1 MRSTDICV
9 SRALRA
15 TFFAVAWAFAGNA
28 FAGGPLWIVPSGG
41 TLKPAR
47 WEGTVKVF
55 LDKGNLNVSPYC
67 EYDENWQCKVDEN
80 GNVIYPVLDQKA
92 GDDLVAFT
100 IAQWSGV
107 PTSSFRAKIAGR
119 SQVDINGS
127 NVWDYIGKYN
137 GGGIQTIYDADNTVI
152 DALTGGNG
160 YGVLGIASPE
170 YLAAEGSTQI
180 VEGWQVIGGSFL
192 GVTTTGPVSG
202 IVTHEFGH
210 AINLAHTQTNGYY
223 SRNKG
228 YPEWGIPDGPEQA
241 GPDQC
246 GRIADYPTM
255 DQIETMYPM
264 INPYEGSDTYN
275 SPQFATVNVADDMAA
290 LSSIYP
296 ATNYK
301 ATTGTL
307 KGRVVA
313 KDGTTPIT
321 GVNVIARPIAGSGA
335 DMFTGAIS
343 RVSGDLTQGILGP
356 DGDFVMTGLVPG
368 VSYVVHIDQI
378 ADGGFSTPK
387 AVLLGPEEYWD
398 ANESADATRDDAC
411 ASTPITLGAGQTM
424 QIQIAMNGI
433 ARAPTFVQIPY
444 GAAIMGVSDNGQ
456 KVVGGYGG
464 QGSPYWL
471 WDKQNGPVVIGGAGT
486 SGGISGNGRVVSGTV
501 GVPVD
506 TEYGPLVQ
514 QRAARWTK
522 EAGWK
527 SIAPNFEGCGESQTS
542 PYDLSRDGSV
552 VVGLASVDCGNWYA
566 FKWTAKTGMKLLPKV
581 SENAKCDYGYGSGL
595 EDCEGSSRANAVSG
609 NGSLVVG
616 WEELPQAFGFRIGSI
631 WQGNEQ
637 MILRDPAGD
646 NPIGG
651 WVGEVMGVNSA
662 GTIAVGINSGPQLK
676 DAYEWT
682 TTGGVNSLGH
692 MQRQACYFDWWSWE
706 EVCEDLETVAYSVSD
721 DGKVITGA
729 SRLLTAGIDDAAIY
743 TPKMGWM
750 LLSDFLQGQ
759 GVLEAQRWLING
771 AIVSADGKTLAGRGY
786 PIAADYAHGFRL
798 DLDQVYVCSGK
809 GRNAKTLRV
818 GFPDAMDQ
826 FLAKGATV
834 GLCPGDAPL

>member
-1 MRSTDICV
+1 MRSTDRRV
-9 SRALRA
+9 SCALRV
-15 TFFAVAWAFAGNA
+15 TFVAVACAFAGSA
-28 FAGGPLWIVPSGG
+28 FAGGPLWIVASGG

-47 WEGTVKVF
+47 WEGTVKVH
-55 LDKGNLNVSPYC
+55 LDKGNLSVGTDC
-67 EYDENWQCKVDEN
+67 VYDENWNCVLDAS
-80 GNVIYPVLDQKA
+80 GNPVYPVLDQKA
-92 GDDLVAFT
+92 GDDLVAAT

-107 PTSSFRAKIAGR
+107 PTSSFRAVIDGR
-119 SQVDINGS
+119 SKVDINGS

-160 YGVLGIASPE
+160 WGVLGIASPE
-170 YLAAEGSTQI
+170 FLAAEGSTQI

-192 GVTTTGPVSG
+192 SPTSTGPVSG
-202 IVTHEFGH
+202 VVTHEFGH

-228 YPEWGIPDGPEQA
+228 NPDWGVPDGTEQA

-246 GRIADYPTM
+246 GRIAGYPSM

-264 INPYEGSDTYN
+264 IDPYESSSTYN
-275 SPQFATVNVADDMAA
+275 SPQMATVNVADDMAA

-296 ATNYK
+296 AANYK

-307 KGRVVA
+307 KGSIVA

-321 GVNVIARPIAGSGA
+321 GINVIARPIAGSGV

-343 RVSGDLTQGILGP
+343 RISGDLTQGILGP
-356 DGDFVMTGLVPG
+356 DGSFVMTGLLPG
-368 VSYVVHIDQI
+368 VSYVVYTDQI

-387 AVLLGPEEYWD
+387 AVLMGPEEYWD
-398 ANESADATRDDAC
+398 ANESADATKDDAC

-444 GAAIMGVSDNGQ
+444 GAAIMGTSDNGQ
-456 KVVGGYGG
+456 KVLGTFGG

-471 WDKQNGPVVIGGAGT
+471 WDKQNGSTVIGGSGT
-486 SGGISGNGRVVSGTV
+486 SGGISGNGRVVGGSV
-501 GVPVD
+501 AVPVE
-506 TEYGPLVQ
+506 TEYGPATQ
-514 QRAARWTK
+514 ERAALWTK

-527 SIAPNFEGCGESQTS
+527 SIAPNFEGCGDSHTH
-542 PYDLSRDGSV
+542 PFDLSLNGSV
-552 VVGLASVDCGNWYA
+552 VVGLAAVDCRNWYA
-566 FKWTAKTGMKLLPKV
+566 FKWTAKTGMKLLPKS
-581 SENAKCDYGYGSGL
+581 SENRVCDFGWGSY
-595 EDCEGSSRANAVSG
+595 ECEGSSRANAVSG
-609 NGSLVVG
+609 NGNLIVG
-616 WEELPQAFGFRIGSI
+616 WEEIPETFGFRVGSI

-646 NPIGG
+646 NPVGG

-682 TTGGVNSLGH
+682 STAGVTSLGH
-692 MQRQACYFDWWSWE
+692 MQRQVCYFDWWTWE

-729 SRLLTAGIDDAAIY
+729 SRLLNVGIDDAAIY

-750 LLSDFLQGQ
+750 LLADFLQGQ
-759 GVLEAQRWLING
+759 GVLEASRWLING
-771 AIVSADGKTLAGRGY
+771 AVVSADGKTLAGRGY
-786 PIAADYAHGFRL
+786 PMAADYAHGFRL